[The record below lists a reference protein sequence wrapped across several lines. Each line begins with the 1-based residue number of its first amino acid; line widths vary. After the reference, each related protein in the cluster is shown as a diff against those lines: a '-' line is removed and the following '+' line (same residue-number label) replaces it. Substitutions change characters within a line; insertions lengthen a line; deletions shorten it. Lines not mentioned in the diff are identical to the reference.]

1 MLRRIISAVLAVS
14 IALPQGAF
22 AQQAFYFRHTVSSVA
37 TPTNPGTPGE
47 EGPVRGTGDLAIYLP
62 VQVRAR
68 LGVPFSLQLTAQNGT
83 GEIAWSSIGTALP
96 AGLTFNPSTGLIA
109 GVPSQIQ
116 NSPAAR
122 FKGVD
127 ASGKTGESPSLII
140 DVQPVPTVTVLP
152 NYTAKTGDAVTIN
165 PTARPVFGSQ
175 SWSIAGQ
182 LPLGLS
188 LNPNTGSIFGTP
200 RQQGTYPGLRLT
212 VTDADGA
219 TGSSSEFMISVTST
233 ILITGLPSK
242 VPARLARVINEVR
255 PNASG
260 TPGPYRW
267 SVSEEGTPLPAGLTL
282 NGATGVISGSASA
295 AGKYENVALKVVD
308 NTTGASTISPP
319 VSFTVGEAPTIA
331 VSSVYN
337 FRRGQNAKLM
347 VRPQGNNLLAGGYW
361 SMSRSIPGY
370 EFKHESG
377 TLFGDVGVLA
387 SYPDI
392 TFSVVDLF
400 DGANAT
406 SAPTTINILK
416 GLSVTEP
423 SIPAA
428 RLGQPFVASAPLVD
442 GLVGTGTWS
451 VGGSLPPGLSIDAST
466 GVISGTPTVVG
477 NMQTS
482 VQVRDSHDGIQ
493 ASSRL
498 FNINV
503 RPAEEPVPFAVSDIP
518 ETLPASTT
526 QFFRY
531 TPTVSGA
538 KGTVSWAVNG
548 SLPSWLQIDTE
559 TGALVGT
566 PTVVG
571 TVPGLSLRA
580 TDSSNGAQASSNTF
594 AINITPS
601 SPVTVTMPETVSVR
615 VAEETMTAAPT
626 VTGTGA
632 EPIYSIVS
640 GRVPEGLTFDS
651 RTGRFIGMPTVSG
664 DLTGLSILV
673 TDQAG
678 RSGVSNNFAISVAPS
693 NTSPTVAM
701 SSRTATTGQEFSAT
715 PQLANAFAPLTWKL
729 DSGELPSW
737 ATLDTATGA
746 ISGTPPAAGI
756 SGEISLFVTDR
767 FGRSGRS
774 APFTISVV
782 DKPVFSA
789 TMAANLTATQ
799 GSTFSASP
807 TVVGAKGPTSWA
819 MSAGNLPTGLALQA
833 QTGAI
838 MGLPTTVGA
847 FSGLIISGQDSSGA
861 TTSTKPFTI
870 TVGPSPLTMEPFS
883 EELVAHFN
891 VPFNA
896 PAPTVRGAQGT
907 LAWSLAAGTLPSWA
921 TLDTS
926 TGRIIGTPNS
936 LAETAGLRLRVTDE
950 NGTNA
955 QTTTFKLTVN
965 RPALTATLSPSLN
978 FHINSPIATPAP
990 ELAGV
995 LGTPTFA
1002 LTSGTLPAGLTLN
1015 PSNGV
1020 ISGNLSSSVSS
1031 TNLIL
1036 TVTDSF
1042 DRATAQTSAFS
1053 ISVLGDPQIT
1063 VASEYPGARDA
1074 AFAATPAV
1082 TNAVSPQTWTLA
1094 SGTLPSWATLSA
1106 STGAISGRPNAIET
1120 FSGISLR
1127 MTDAAGGVATSA
1139 LFSIV
1144 ISSGLSAASPSNY
1157 TPRIGVAFTS
1167 EAPQVFNAKGTISW
1181 SIDSGALPSW
1191 ATLDTTTG
1199 VFSGTPAAASNHTV
1213 ILRLTDSAGGSAT
1226 VTPITIDTK
1235 NSAQIAVAN
1244 KSVRVGAPLTFE
1256 PTITGAVTTTSWSVN
1271 TGTLPAWAL
1280 LNPSTGAITGTPE
1293 AIGDWTISLKV
1304 TEADGAV
1311 STSPNFTISATPGL
1325 SVANK
1330 APSYGGRVERAFSM
1344 APVTI
1349 NGALGELVWSLAPQ
1363 ANLVPGMTL
1372 NGTNGAL
1379 GGTPSNAGAFTA
1391 NLIVR
1396 DKSDQATLAVPLTVQ
1411 IAGKLNIAGPSTVQ
1425 FHAEDTFA
1433 SNAPSVTGQ
1442 RGTLTWALTGA
1453 TLPGWATFNPGTGT
1467 ITGLAPVDLTTVGP
1481 LTLTATDSVD
1491 QEKSNDLT
1499 LSLQVIG
1506 RLGVA
1511 NLPTSFLARNGTAF
1525 TSARPT
1531 AVNAVGAANWT
1542 WGQGSNPPAWVS
1554 LNAATGVLTGTPNE
1568 ITTSSGLTLIVSDAT
1583 GKVAS
1588 SAPFTLTVYNQP
1600 TVTVSTATVKKRV
1613 GDAISVTANATGLA
1627 GTPTWSLV
1635 FQPGS
1640 DQLPS
1645 GLNFDN
1651 STGRITGTP
1660 TTPGSS
1666 FFMIRV
1672 TDSNDQS
1679 VADSP
1684 LVSLTIGP
1692 QFSITGLGN
1701 SYFARVG
1708 SFIDLGQPT
1717 IIGQAGPTV
1726 TFSLALTNGSL
1737 PQGLSLDSTT
1747 GQIRGV
1753 PSNSVSP
1760 TIATLTATDSSDSA
1774 KATASFTLGVM
1785 PNPSI
1790 GNVGNV
1796 TLRNDTAVE
1805 SNVFAP
1811 SGSNLFYPNAGYW
1824 TISGNLPNGVSL
1836 NPATGRLMGT
1846 PTGYAT
1852 LATFPGLTLTLTD
1865 TTDNRATTSSAFSI
1879 TVNSGLAVSTSQPSY
1894 TTRAGVSF
1902 TTQAPTAVGLSGTPV
1917 WSVTTLGGTTRP
1929 FSINSA
1935 TGAMVVTPPAGA
1947 SGNWVYALT
1956 VKDSQDNRTAST
1968 EVTATVLPATTIS
1981 YTANSPITPG
1991 QSLMLNPTVRSNL
2004 GALQFS
2010 VSTGTLPA
2018 GITLDESTGQITG
2031 STSVI
2036 GTSIVR
2042 VQARDTDGYVASSAD
2057 IRIAVSNAPD
2067 VFLGEIPT
2075 AKVGKPFTLVP
2086 TTNIS
2091 TVTWSLTGTL
2101 PAGLTFTAANGSI
2114 TGTPTTAVTSGTLK
2128 INALNT
2134 ATSISG
2140 SSENFVLA
2148 VAQPNVISVATA
2160 APKWRKGLAS
2170 TTQMAVANAVGGVTW
2185 SISSN
2190 ALPPGV
2196 TLDSTGKISGTPTQF
2211 GAYAPVVKVV
2221 DSENAV
2227 ATLTHSLD
2235 VQVGPSLVYQSAVL
2249 RPAVNSNIVPTT
2261 QNLVGAPTFTINGA
2275 LPAGLSFNTSTG
2287 AITGVPAGGSSNTP
2301 TVVTVRLTD
2310 SDGAVTEAQLSLIVS
2325 ENAFV
2330 VDAGGTA
2337 FSATVGQS
2345 FRLAPVAYLQNQ
2357 TVGQYASW
2365 AISGRLPQGLSFDAI
2380 TGVVSGTPS
2389 ALAVGASSFSIQA
2402 TYNYQS
2408 ASTPELT
2415 ITVSDRVIP
2424 TASFEANA
2432 YTVRRNAQID
2442 IRPTSQNTIGGVM
2455 WSVISGALPPGVA
2468 VNEASGALYG
2478 TPSTNGTYQLALR
2491 VTDSSKTANTQAIT
2505 ITVQDGL
2512 DAAVTEVSSNN
2523 RIGKVYLAN
2532 AIATGASGTVT
2543 WSLIQG
2549 PFPSGLSL
2557 NPENG
2562 YITGAPGQAGSFLV
2576 KLRATDATGASKDVS
2591 YTITVGAAPQIA
2603 SISSLSAVAGK
2614 AFSFTPTVTNALP
2627 TLVWELA
2634 GTLPAG
2640 LSFNNATGAISGTP
2654 SAAGTGTEIRL
2665 LVRDGD
2671 GLTATSRSFVIVVTA
2686 DSTSFSVAMPS
2697 VVYMKQG
2704 APTSIAPTLTGAA
2717 GTSQSYTLQFLSG
2730 STWYNANAS
2739 ALPTGLTFSAT
2750 TGAITGTPTTNA
2762 VQASYRIVAV
2772 DNRTPSAVTATS
2784 NQFTIVMEA
2793 WEAMKVSTASKFDIQ
2808 RGQPFSMA
2816 PTITGNVGATTY
2828 SLYVA
2833 QSGSFV
2839 AATAVH
2845 LPQGISFNPA
2855 NGTINGT
2862 TVVQNVPATT
2872 FAIYAVDSRP
2882 VAAMSNQFTLSIQNW
2897 ETGKIILPSNVT
2909 VNRGQPIEI
2918 VPTFQGVTGTIS
2930 SWTLQGLSGTSSS
2943 NINGNSVVPGMTWSN
2958 VTGAFGGTPTGAAPY
2973 YSAYRLYAVENR
2985 NGQIQSIYSNQMVVT
3000 VADWA
3005 KPAASVDQTVQI
3017 RRGVPAAITPTI
3029 TGVVGT
3035 LNPVQLQG
3043 FNGSYYTTA
3052 TLPQGLSL
3060 NAATGVISGTPVTNV
3075 TPNSLYRYVFTENRN
3090 GVVQSF
3096 YSNAFSIAIANWD
3109 LPTVAY
3115 PERTDWI
3122 VGQPLTVDPVVSN
3135 VEGSAV
3141 YTLYYFTGSTWA
3153 GSNGTTYLAAGLT
3166 FSSQTGRISGTP
3178 TVATYGTGIYY
3189 VALNETRVVNGT
3201 SVNNLVSAKN
3211 FKLAGAPASSAPKLA
3226 YGTNNTIV
3234 ATANE
3239 ALEVSPVLTG
3249 AAAVTGPYTLTY
3261 GPIPSLT
3268 GGKEYYTTVLPS
3280 GVSFD
3285 TTTGKF
3291 SATRILQTAGGNWH
3305 GYKVCAPT
3313 AAGQA
3318 CAEEVT
3324 FKIGDRPLVSVEM
3337 TPYIDGTRR
3346 QALSATPSVSN
3357 AVGAVTWQLFT
3368 QQTPQGAA
3376 SNDDQMLTTLPAG
3389 LSFDATTGS
3398 ISGTPTVIGNFRGYK
3413 IVATD
3418 SQGTA
3423 YRALT
3428 QEIIIRIAEMEPFVL
3443 KAPSLLELSAGDSVD
3458 VRPTM
3463 SGNFGAVTWDS
3474 VISTSANLTQTDGLG
3489 TIKQTT
3495 LPTGLSYSSGTLTG
3509 TLSAQVAEGNYRGYR
3524 ICATDSAGRG
3534 ACTDEILIRV
3544 LQRPALGVKVPNYV
3558 SARVG
3563 EAVSLVPSVENGF
3576 GTIAWYS
3583 VLGTS
3588 TAPVIDG
3595 QSSDYNRNTLPGGLA
3610 YNPADGSI
3618 TGTLMVNVA
3627 PGRYRGY
3634 KIGVRDVRN
3643 VLTWSDEIIIEVL
3656 PTDPARIQAPAV
3668 TDVVRGQ
3675 PVTIKAVATTPLG
3688 PFTFGA
3694 SLNTGA
3700 TTVQSG
3706 ANGDFV
3712 QGALPSGLAYDPS
3725 TGSISGTVPVGVA
3738 PGRYRGY
3745 KFNGA
3750 DRRTTTVFSDE
3761 FIINV
3766 Q

>member
-83 GEIAWSSIGTALP
+83 GPIAWSSIGTALP

-109 GVPSQIQ
+109 GIPSQIQ
-116 NSPAAR
+116 SSTAAR

-152 NYTAKTGDAVTIN
+152 NYTAKTGEAVTIN

-188 LNPNTGSIFGTP
+188 LNPNTGSIIGTP

-219 TGSSSEFMISVTST
+219 TGSSAEFMISVTST

-242 VPARLARVINEVR
+242 VPARLARAINEVR

-267 SVSEEGTPLPAGLTL
+267 SVSEEGSPLPAGLTL
-282 NGATGVISGSASA
+282 NGATGVISGSATA
-295 AGKYENVALKVVD
+295 AGKFDNVALKIVD

-319 VSFTVGEAPTIA
+319 VSFTVGEAPSIA
-331 VSSVYN
+331 VSGVYN
-337 FRRGQNAKLM
+337 FRQGQNARLM
-347 VRPQGNNLLAGGYW
+347 VSPQGNNLLAGGYW
-361 SMSRSIPGY
+361 TMSRTIPGY
-370 EFKHESG
+370 EFRYENGS
-377 TLFGDVGVLA
+377 LFGYVGSLA
-387 SYPDI
+387 SYTGV

-400 DGANAT
+400 DGATAT
-406 SAPTTINILK
+406 SSPTTINILK
-416 GLSVTEP
+416 GLSVTAP
-423 SIPAA
+423 SVPSA
-428 RLGQPFVASAPLVD
+428 RVGQPFTASAPMVD

-451 VGGSLPPGLSIDAST
+451 AGGSLPAGLSIDSAT
-466 GVISGTPTVVG
+466 GVISGTPTEVG
-477 NMQTS
+477 NRETT
-482 VQVRDSHDGIQ
+482 VRVRDSHDGIQ

-503 RPAEEPVPFAVSDIP
+503 RPAEEPVPFAIADVP
-518 ETLPASTT
+518 ESLPASTN

-538 KGTVSWAVNG
+538 KGTVSWSVVG
-548 SLPSWLQIDTE
+548 SLPAWLQIDAG

-566 PTVVG
+566 PTAVG

-580 TDSSNGAQASSNTF
+580 TDSSNGAQVTSNTF
-594 AINITPS
+594 AISITPS

-615 VAEETMTAAPT
+615 VAEETTTAAPT
-626 VTGTGA
+626 VTGTGSQ
-632 EPIYSIVS
+632 PVYSIVS
-640 GRVPEGLTFDS
+640 GRVPEGLAFDS
-651 RTGRFIGMPTVSG
+651 QSGRFSGMPTVSG
-664 DLTGLSILV
+664 DLPGLSILV

-678 RSGVSNNFAISVAPS
+678 RSGVSNNFTISVAPS

-715 PQLANAFAPLTWKL
+715 PQLTNAFAPLTWKL

-737 ATLDTATGA
+737 AALDTSTGA

-782 DKPVFSA
+782 DMPVFSA
-789 TMAANLTATQ
+789 TMAANLAATQ

-807 TVVGAKGPTSWA
+807 TVVGAKGTTSWSI
-819 MSAGNLPTGLALQA
+819 SAGNLPAGLALT
-833 QTGAI
+833 QTGSI
-838 MGLPTTVGA
+838 MGLPTTVGT
-847 FSGLIISGQDSSGA
+847 FSGLVLSGQDASGA

-870 TVGPSPLTMEPFS
+870 TVGPSPLTMDAFG
-883 EELVAHFN
+883 EELIAHFN

-921 TLDTS
+921 TLNTS
-926 TGRIIGTPNS
+926 TGRISGTPNS
-936 LAETAGLRLRVTDE
+936 LAETTGLRLRVTDE

-955 QTTTFKLTVN
+955 QTTPFKLTVN
-965 RPALTATLSPSLN
+965 RPTLTATLSSSLS

-995 LGTPTFA
+995 LGSPTFA
-1002 LTSGTLPAGLTLN
+1002 ITSGTLPAGLTLN

-1020 ISGNLSSSVSS
+1020 ISGNLSSSVSA

-1036 TVTDSF
+1036 TVTDSY
-1042 DRATAQTSAFS
+1042 DRAVAHTSAFS

-1074 AFAATPAV
+1074 VFAATPSV
-1082 TNAVSPQTWTLA
+1082 TNAIAPQTWTLA
-1094 SGTLPSWATLSA
+1094 SGTLPSWANLSA

-1120 FSGISLR
+1120 ISGISLR

-1139 LFSIV
+1139 PFSIV
-1144 ISSGLSAASPSNY
+1144 ISSGLSAASRSSY

-1181 SIDSGALPSW
+1181 SIDSGSLPSW

-1199 VFSGTPAAASNHTV
+1199 QFSGTPAAASNHTV
-1213 ILRLTDSAGGSAT
+1213 VLRLTDSAGGFAT

-1244 KSVRVGAPLTFE
+1244 KSVRVGAPLTLE
-1256 PTITGAVTTTSWSVN
+1256 PTATGAVTTMTWSVN

-1293 AIGDWTISLKV
+1293 ATGDWTLSLKV

-1311 STSPNFTISATPGL
+1311 STSPNFTVSATPGL

-1344 APVTI
+1344 APVTV
-1349 NGALGELVWSLAPQ
+1349 NGAIGELVWSLAPQ

-1372 NGTNGAL
+1372 NGANGVL

-1411 IAGKLNIAGPSTVQ
+1411 IAGKLTIVGPSTVQ
-1425 FHAEDTFA
+1425 VHAEDTFA
-1433 SNAPSVTGQ
+1433 SNAPSVSGQ

-1453 TLPGWATFNPGTGT
+1453 NLPGWATFNAGTGT

-1491 QEKSNDLT
+1491 QEKSNELT

-1531 AVNAVGAANWT
+1531 AVNAVGASNWT

-1568 ITTSSGLTLIVSDAT
+1568 ITTTSGLTLVVSDTT

-1600 TVTVSTATVKKRV
+1600 TVTVSTDTVKKRV
-1613 GDAISVTANATGLA
+1613 GDAISITANATGLA

-1640 DQLPS
+1640 DQLPA

-1660 TTPGSS
+1660 TAPGSS

-1726 TFSLALTNGSL
+1726 TFSVALANGSL
-1737 PQGLSLDSTT
+1737 PQGLSLDSVS

-1753 PSNSVSP
+1753 PSTSLSP
-1760 TIATLTATDSSDSA
+1760 TIVTLTATDSSDSA
-1774 KATASFTLGVM
+1774 KATASFTLGAM

-1805 SNVFAP
+1805 SNAFAP
-1811 SGSNLFYPNAGYW
+1811 NGANLFYPNAGYW

-1836 NPATGRLMGT
+1836 NPATGRLLGT

-1865 TTDNRATTSSAFSI
+1865 TTDNKSTTSSAFSI
-1879 TVNSGLAVSTSQPSY
+1879 TVNSGLAVTTAQSTY
-1894 TTRAGVSF
+1894 TLRAGTSF
-1902 TTQAPTAVGLSGTPV
+1902 TTQAPTAVGISGTPI
-1917 WSVTTLGGTTRP
+1917 WSIANVGGTPRP
-1929 FSINSA
+1929 YSINSA

-1968 EVTATVLPATTIS
+1968 QVTASVLPATTIS

-1991 QSLMLNPTVRSNL
+1991 QSLTLNPTVRSNL

-2018 GITLDESTGQITG
+2018 GITLDESTGQISG
-2031 STSVI
+2031 STSVT
-2036 GTSIVR
+2036 GTAIVR

-2067 VFLGEIPT
+2067 VFLGDIPT

-2091 TVTWSLTGTL
+2091 TVTWSLTGSL
-2101 PAGLTFTAANGSI
+2101 PAGLTFSAANGSI
-2114 TGTPTTAVTSGTLK
+2114 TGTPTAAVTSGSLK

-2134 ATSISG
+2134 ATSITG
-2140 SSENFVLA
+2140 SSDNFVLA
-2148 VAQPNVISVATA
+2148 VAQPNVISVAAA

-2170 TTQMAVANAVGGVTW
+2170 TTQLAVANAVGGVTW

-2196 TLDSTGKISGTPTQF
+2196 AIDSTGKISGTPTQF
-2211 GAYAPVVKVV
+2211 GTYAPVVRVV
-2221 DSENAV
+2221 DSENAA
-2227 ATLTHSLD
+2227 ATLTHTLD
-2235 VQVGPSLVYQSAVL
+2235 VQVGPSLTYQSAVI

-2261 QNLVGAPTFTINGA
+2261 QNLVGAPTFSLNGT
-2275 LPAGLSFNTSTG
+2275 LPAGLSFNTTTG
-2287 AITGVPAGGSSNTP
+2287 AITGVPTGAASNTP
-2301 TVVTVRLTD
+2301 ALVTVRLTD
-2310 SDGAVTEAQLSLIVS
+2310 SDGAVAEAQLSLIVS
-2325 ENAFV
+2325 ENAFI

-2337 FSATVGQS
+2337 FTATVGQP

-2365 AISGRLPQGLSFDAI
+2365 VISGRLPQGLSFDAI
-2380 TGVVSGTPS
+2380 TGVVAGTPT
-2389 ALAVGASSFSIQA
+2389 AFAIGASSFSIQA

-2415 ITVSDRVIP
+2415 ITVADRAIP
-2424 TASFEANA
+2424 TASFDANA
-2432 YTVRRNAQID
+2432 YTVRRNAQLD
-2442 IRPTSQNTIGGVM
+2442 IRPSSQNTIGGVM

-2468 VNEASGALYG
+2468 VNETTGALNG
-2478 TPSTNGTYQLALR
+2478 VPSSNGTYQIALR

-2543 WSLIQG
+2543 WSLVQG

-2557 NPENG
+2557 NAENG
-2562 YITGAPGQAGSFLV
+2562 YITGTPGQAGSFLV

-2591 YTITVGAAPQIA
+2591 YTISVGAAPQIA
-2603 SISSLSAVAGK
+2603 SISALSAVAGK
-2614 AFSFTPTVTNALP
+2614 PFSFTPTVTNAVP
-2627 TLVWELA
+2627 SLVWEVI

-2640 LSFNNATGAISGTP
+2640 LTFNNSTGAISGTP
-2654 SAAGTGTEIRL
+2654 TTVGTGSELRL

-2671 GLTATSRSFVIVVTA
+2671 GLTATSRSFLIAVTA
-2686 DSTSFSVAMPS
+2686 DSTSFSAAMPS
-2697 VVYMKQG
+2697 IVYTKQG
-2704 APTSIAPTLTGAA
+2704 APLSIAPTLTGATGA
-2717 GTSQSYTLQFLSG
+2717 SQSYTLQYLSG
-2730 STWYNANAS
+2730 TSWYNATAGV
-2739 ALPTGLTFSAT
+2739 LPTGLTFSST
-2750 TGAITGTPTTNA
+2750 TGAISGSPTNA
-2762 VQASYRIVAV
+2762 SVQAAYRIVVV
-2772 DNRTPSAVTATS
+2772 DNRSPSAVTATT
-2784 NQFTIVMEA
+2784 NQFTMVVEA
-2793 WEAMKVSTASKFDIQ
+2793 AEPFKISTASKFDIQ
-2808 RGQPFSMA
+2808 RGQAFQMA
-2816 PTITGNVGATTY
+2816 PTVTGNVGATTY
-2828 SLYVA
+2828 SLYYA
-2833 QSGSFV
+2833 QSGSFYS
-2839 AATAVH
+2839 ATAAH
-2845 LPQGISFNPA
+2845 LPAGITFNPA
-2855 NGTINGT
+2855 NGTISGT
-2862 TVVQNVPATT
+2862 TSVQSVPATT
-2872 FAIYAVDSRP
+2872 FSIYGSDSRS
-2882 VAAMSNQFTLSIQNW
+2882 VGTMSNQFTLSIQNW
-2897 ETGKIILPSNVT
+2897 ESGKIVLPSNIT
-2909 VNRGQPIEI
+2909 VNRGQPVEI
-2918 VPTFQGVTGTIS
+2918 IPTLQGVTGTVS
-2930 SWTLQGLSGTSSS
+2930 SWYLYGLSGTSST
-2943 NINGNSVVPGMTWSN
+2943 NIGSGSVVPGMTWSN
-2958 VTGAFGGTPTGAAPY
+2958 VTGAFGGTPTSTTPY
-2973 YSAYRLYAVENR
+2973 YQSYRLYATENR
-2985 NGQIQSIYSNQMVVT
+2985 NGQSLPLYSNQMVIT
-3000 VADWA
+3000 IADWA
-3005 KPAASVDQTVQI
+3005 KPAASIDQTVQI
-3017 RRGVPAAITPTI
+3017 RRGVPATITPTI

-3035 LNPVQLQG
+3035 LSVQLQG
-3043 FNGSYYTTA
+3043 YNGSNYTTA
-3052 TLPQGLSL
+3052 SLPQGLAMNPS
-3060 NAATGVISGTPVTNV
+3060 TGVISGTPLNTS
-3075 TPNSLYRYVFTENRN
+3075 TPNFLYRYIFTETRN
-3090 GVVQSF
+3090 GVAQSF

-3109 LPTVAY
+3109 MPVVAY
-3115 PERTDWI
+3115 PERTDFVI
-3122 VGQPLTVDPVVSN
+3122 GQPLTLDPEVSN
-3135 VEGSAV
+3135 IEGTPTYRLAWFNGSSWSYSAS
-3141 YTLYYFTGSTWA
+3141 GPA
-3153 GSNGTTYLAAGLT
+3153 YLPNGLT
-3166 FSSQTGRISGTP
+3166 FDGATGRISGTP
-3178 TVATYGTGIYY
+3178 TAATYGQGIYQ
-3189 VALNETRVVNGT
+3189 VTLTEVRPVSGQTQNNVVL
-3201 SVNNLVSAKN
+3201 SRN
-3211 FKLAGAPASSAPKLA
+3211 FRLAGAAASSAPKLA
-3226 YGTNNTIV
+3226 YGTNNTII
-3234 ATANE
+3234 ATANDP
-3239 ALEVSPVLTG
+3239 LDVTPVLSG
-3249 AAAVTGPYTLTY
+3249 ATAVTGPYTLTY
-3261 GPIPSLT
+3261 GPVPALT
-3268 GGKEYYTTVLPS
+3268 GGKEFYTGSLPS
-3280 GVSFD
+3280 GVGFD
-3285 TTTGKF
+3285 TTTGRF
-3291 SATRILQTAGGNWH
+3291 TSARILQTAGGNWH
-3305 GYKVCAPT
+3305 GYKICAPT

-3324 FKIGDRPLVSVEM
+3324 FRIADRPLVSVEM
-3337 TPYIDGTRR
+3337 SPYIDGTRR
-3346 QALSATPSVSN
+3346 QSLSVTPTVKN

-3368 QQTPQGAA
+3368 QQTSPNGA
-3376 SNDDQMLTTLPAG
+3376 SNDDQMLNTLPAG
-3389 LSFDATTGS
+3389 LSFDTSTGT

-3413 IVATD
+3413 IAAND
-3418 SQGTA
+3418 SQGAT
-3423 YRALT
+3423 YRGMT

-3443 KAPSLLELSAGDSVD
+3443 KAPTLLELTVGDSVD
-3458 VRPTM
+3458 VRPTF
-3463 SGNFGAVTWDS
+3463 SGNFGSVTWDS
-3474 VISTSANLTQTDGLG
+3474 TISTTANYTQTDGVG
-3489 TIKQTT
+3489 TIKQTA
-3495 LPTGLSYSSGTLTG
+3495 LPTGLSYSGGALSGTLT
-3509 TLSAQVAEGNYRGYR
+3509 AQAAEGNYRGYR
-3524 ICATDSAGRG
+3524 ICATDGANRG

-3544 LQRPALGVKVPNYV
+3544 LQRPALTVKVPTYV
-3558 SARVG
+3558 TAKVG
-3563 EAVSLVPSVENGF
+3563 DAVSLVPSVENGF
-3576 GTIAWYS
+3576 GTITWNSGISA
-3583 VLGTS
+3583 G
-3588 TAPVIDG
+3588 TAPVVDG
-3595 QSSDYNRNTLPGGLA
+3595 QTGDFNKGTLPGGLV
-3610 YNPADGSI
+3610 YSPTDGSI
-3618 TGTLMVNVA
+3618 TGTLQVNLS

-3634 KIGVRDVRN
+3634 KVGAKDVRN
-3643 VLTWSDEIIIEVL
+3643 VLTFSDEIIIEVL
-3656 PTDPARIQAPAV
+3656 AADAARIQVASV
-3668 TDVVRGQ
+3668 TDAVRGQ
-3675 PVTIKAVATTPLG
+3675 PVTIKATATTPLG

-3694 SLNTGA
+3694 SLNAGS
-3700 TTVQSG
+3700 TTAQDG

-3712 QGALPSGLAYDPS
+3712 KGFLPSGLAYDPA
-3725 TGSISGTVPVGVA
+3725 TGTVSGTVAVGVT

-3745 KFNGA
+3745 KFNGT
-3750 DRRTTTVFSDE
+3750 DRRGQTVMSEE